1 MKISKIFAAGF
12 IAASCLTASACAN
25 TPGKD
30 SMGADLTIEIR
41 ADGTT
46 ITEDYR
52 LVCHEGQPAE
62 GSNHPRAAASCEV
75 LKNHGETLLALPRK
89 DQICTEIYGGPQEAT
104 ITGTL
109 NGQQVLKQL
118 GRKNGCEIS
127 EWKVFE
133 PLVGPGGAQG
143 I

>member
-1 MKISKIFAAGF
+1 MKISKLIAASL
-12 IAASCLTASACAN
+12 IAASCLSASACSS
-25 TPGKD
+25 TPAKD
-30 SMGADLTIEIR
+30 SMDADLTIEIR

-46 ITEDYR
+46 VSETYR
-52 LVCHEGQPAE
+52 LVCSDGQPAE
-62 GSNHPRAAASCEV
+62 GSNHPRAAASCTV
-75 LKNHGETLLALPRK
+75 LLNHGEQLRALPRK

-104 ITGTL
+104 IAGTL
-109 NGQQVLKQL
+109 NGEDVLKQL

-127 EWKVFE
+127 EWQTFE